1 MLTAD
6 GEAFRLTAGK
16 DHLNLY
22 QCNTNTAR
30 HYFCRHCGIYTHH
43 WRRSIPGCG
52 YNSSCIEGL
61 DLRQFDNS
69 PIVQGHKMSVVTD
82 T

>member
-6 GEAFRLTAGK
+6 REAFRLTAGE

-22 QCNTNTAR
+22 QWNTNTAR

-43 WRRSIPGCG
+43 RRRGSRSFG
-52 YNSSCIEGL
+52 YNSGRIQGL
-61 DLRQFDNS
+61 GLRQFDNA
-69 PIVQGHKMSVVTD
+69 PIVEGHKMSVVTD

>member
-6 GEAFRLTAGK
+6 REAFRLTAGE

-22 QCNTNTAR
+22 QWNTNTAR
-30 HYFCRHCGIYTHH
+30 HYFCRHCGLYTNHL
-43 WRRSIPGCG
+43 RRSNPRYG
-52 YNSSCIEGL
+52 YNSLRIQRL
-61 DLRQFDNS
+61 DLRQFDNA
-69 PIVQGHKMSVVTD
+69 PIVEGRKMRVVTD

>member
-6 GEAFRLTAGK
+6 RESFRLTAGK

-22 QCNTNTAR
+22 QWNTNTAR
-30 HYFCRHCGIYTHH
+30 HYFCRHCGFYTNH
-43 WRRSIPGCG
+43 WRRSTPRYG
-52 YNSSCIEGL
+52 YNSSRIQRL
-61 DLRQFDNS
+61 DLRLFDNA
-69 PIVQGHKMSVVTD
+69 PIVEGHKMSVVTD